1 MDDYDLK
8 YFAVVC
14 YKTKWRLIAWGVEK
28 IPENLSPKM
37 FKTKNDKL
45 IMQWKCAEWWFK
57 KSRFDKEQ
65 KARGLLSN
73 LGIKT
78 PLSKYFKCFILNAD
92 PLSA

>member
-28 IPENLSPKM
+28 NPENLSPKI

-45 IMQWKCAEWWFK
+45 NVLNGDLKNHRLIKNK
-57 KSRFDKEQ
+57 KQED
-65 KARGLLSN
+65 
-73 LGIKT
+73 
-78 PLSKYFKCFILNAD
+78 Y
-92 PLSA
+92 